1 MTEIYVNPGIG
12 SDSTTGS
19 EFNPYKT
26 IAHALTQAVS
36 GSIIHLA
43 DGNYNATSGE
53 IFPLSIP
60 LGVIVIGN
68 EANKGSKI
76 LVEGS
81 GNYLSRTFAGQNI
94 TFVMAN
100 NTQLRGVTVTCS
112 GSRGTGAWVESTNPT
127 IANCT
132 FTQCKREGVFV
143 TGEGNPTISGNI
155 FTGNAAN
162 GIAIAKNSKGQIQ
175 GNTCIKTG
183 YGIVI
188 SDTASP
194 TLTDNQISEN
204 RSGILISNQSH
215 PILRRNTSER
225 NAEDGVTV
233 IGDAIPDLGN
243 VHDPGGNIFRNNTK
257 FDLQSVS
264 SQKLVVVGNQIDPQ
278 RVTGNVE
285 IVNPQTPVPSP
296 VPAPVPTP
304 IPVPVPIPN
313 PQPIPIPNP
322 IPIPDQTPTPIP
334 IPIPIPDQ
342 TPIPIPVPIPIPD
355 QTPIPIPIPL
365 PIPIPNAPIPAPAPG
380 NLTDIK
386 GHWAAAFIQELVRQ
400 GILNGFPDRTFR
412 PDTNMTRA
420 QFAAVV
426 TRAFNPP
433 AKRPAIKFI
442 DLSETFWAYSAIQQA
457 YQGEF
462 LSGFPN
468 RTFRPTENL
477 KRAQAI
483 VSLVNGLGL
492 VGGADAELNA
502 YDDRA
507 TIPKYAQA
515 EVATATQKHMV
526 VNHPNLR
533 QLRPNSDATR
543 AEIAAIVYQAL
554 VDAGRLAAIASPYIV
569 S

>member
-1 MTEIYVNPGIG
+1 MTEIYVNPSIG
-12 SDSTTGS
+12 SDSTAGNQ
-19 EFNPYKT
+19 FNPYKT

-36 GSIIHLA
+36 GSTIHLA

-60 LGVIVIGN
+60 AGVKVIGN

-76 LVEGS
+76 LIEGS
-81 GNYLSRTFAGQNI
+81 GNYLSRTFAGQNV
-94 TFVMAN
+94 TFVMGN
-100 NTQLRGVTVTCS
+100 NTQLQGVTVTS
-112 GSRGTGAWVESTNPT
+112 PGSRGTGAWVESTNPT

-143 TGEGNPTISGNI
+143 TGEGNPIISGNI
-155 FTGNAAN
+155 FTENAAN
-162 GIAIAKNSKGQIQ
+162 GIAIAKNAKGQIQ

-194 TLTDNQISEN
+194 TLTDNQISDN
-204 RSGILISNQSH
+204 RSGILITNQSH

-233 IGDAIPDLGN
+233 IGDALPDLGN
-243 VHDPGGNIFRNNTK
+243 ANDPGGNILRNNTK

-264 SQKLVVVGNQIDPQ
+264 SQKLIAVGNQIDPQ

-285 IVNPQTPVPSP
+285 IVNPQTPVPT
-296 VPAPVPTP
+296 PAPTPVPTP
-304 IPVPVPIPN
+304 IPVPIPTPNPLPTPIPS
-313 PQPIPIPNP
+313 P

-334 IPIPIPDQ
+334 IP
-342 TPIPIPVPIPIPD
+342 VPIPIPD
-355 QTPIPIPIPL
+355 KTPIPIPIPVPL
-365 PIPIPNAPIPAPAPG
+365 PIPIPIPNTPKPAPAPTPG
-380 NLTDIK
+380 SFTDIN

-400 GILNGFPDRTFR
+400 GILNGFPDHTFR

-457 YQGEF
+457 YQGGF

-468 RTFRPTENL
+468 KTFRPTENL

-492 VGGADAELNA
+492 VGGTDSELNA

-507 TIPKYAQA
+507 AIPKYALEQ
-515 EVATATQKHMV
+515 VATATQKHMV
-526 VNHPNLR
+526 VNYPNLR
-533 QLRPNSDATR
+533 QLRPSSDATR

-569 S
+569 T

>member
-12 SDSTTGS
+12 SDDTAGNQ
-19 EFNPYKT
+19 FNPYKT

-36 GSIIHLA
+36 GSTIHLA

-53 IFPLSIP
+53 TFPLSIP
-60 LGVIVIGN
+60 AGVKVIGN

-76 LVEGS
+76 LIEGS
-81 GNYLSRTFAGQNI
+81 GNYLSRTFAGQNV
-94 TFVMAN
+94 TFVMGN
-100 NTQLRGVTVTCS
+100 NTQLLGVTVTS
-112 GSRGTGAWVESTNPT
+112 PGSRGTGAWVESTNPT

-143 TGEGNPTISGNI
+143 TGEGNPIISGNI
-155 FTGNAAN
+155 FRENAAN
-162 GIAIAKNSKGQIQ
+162 GIAIAKNAKGQIQ

-183 YGIVI
+183 YGIAI

-204 RSGILISNQSH
+204 RSGILISNQAH

-225 NAEDGVTV
+225 NAEDGLTV
-233 IGDAIPDLGN
+233 IGDALPDLGN
-243 VHDPGGNIFRNNTK
+243 VHDPGENIFRNNTK

-264 SQKLVVVGNQIDPQ
+264 SQKLVAVGNQIDPQ
-278 RVTGNVE
+278 RVTGNIE
-285 IVNPQTPVPSP
+285 IVNSQTPI
-296 VPAPVPTP
+296 PAPIPTP
-304 IPVPVPIPN
+304 IPIPN
-313 PQPIPIPNP
+313 PQPIPIPSPFPVPIPIPNP
-322 IPIPDQTPTPIP
+322 QPIPIPVPIPDQTPTPIP
-334 IPIPIPDQ
+334 IPIPIP
-342 TPIPIPVPIPIPD
+342 VPA
-355 QTPIPIPIPL
+355 PL
-365 PIPIPNAPIPAPAPG
+365 PIPIPDAPKPAPTPTPG

-492 VGGADAELNA
+492 VGGADTELNA
-502 YDDRA
+502 YDDSA
-507 TIPKYAQA
+507 AIPKYAKD
-515 EVATATQKHMV
+515 EIATATQKHMV
-526 VNHPNLR
+526 VNFPKLR

-569 S
+569 T